1 MVNHEKKC
9 AFYPLLCLLN
19 MSYYKLNFE
28 NLGIVLGVVRG
39 YRVILKIET

>member
-9 AFYPLLCLLN
+9 AFYLLCLLN
-19 MSYYKLNFE
+19 LSYYKLNFE